1 MILTIVPNPSLDKT
15 AIVPGFEL
23 GKTFRVSDTLGL
35 AGGKAFNFARAVH
48 TLGEQPLV
56 VGPLGGHIGQLL
68 IDLATA
74 EGLACDAV
82 RIEGETRTCLTIVD
96 PDTRSITELYERG
109 PGIGAGVW
117 ERLVATAARHLLQA
131 RWMAISGSCPP
142 GTPETGLRQLVEQAQ
157 AAGVPALLDTYGPQL
172 AHALAA
178 GPRLVKINQHEAAEA
193 VGCPVDTG
201 YAAIE
206 AAAEIQSRG
215 AQAVIITLGKQGAA
229 GIDQTGERF
238 GWAAPE
244 VAGMFPIGSGD
255 ALFGGVVAG
264 LARGQTLAQAL
275 RLGVAVGAA
284 NTLQMGAGVFAPL
297 EVDALLP
304 RVQPLAV

>member
-15 AIVPGFEL
+15 ALVPGFEL
-23 GKTFRVSDTLGL
+23 GRTFRVSEPLGL

-74 EGLACDAV
+74 EGLVCDPV
-82 RIEGETRTCLTIVD
+82 TIEGETRTCLTIVD
-96 PDTRSITELYERG
+96 PETHCITELYERG
-109 PGIGAGVW
+109 PGIEAGVW
-117 ERLVATAARHLLQA
+117 ERLVATATRHLPQS

-172 AHALAA
+172 VHALVA
-178 GPRLVKINQHEAAEA
+178 GPRLVKINQHEAAGVVGRPVETGDTA
-193 VGCPVDTG
+193 V
-201 YAAIE
+201 E
-206 AAAEIQSRG
+206 AAAEIQARG

-229 GIDQTGERF
+229 GVDQRGERF
-238 GWAAPE
+238 GWAAPDI
-244 VAGMFPIGSGD
+244 AGMFPIGSGD
-255 ALFGGVVAG
+255 SLFGGVVAG
-264 LARGQTLAQAL
+264 LAHGQTLAQAL

-284 NTLQMGAGVFAPL
+284 NTLQMGAGVFDPA
-297 EVDALLP
+297 EVDRLLP
-304 RVQPLAV
+304 QVQPLAM